1 VLNNTFSRRFSIGA
15 FARGGARRLHSN
27 LDFTRCDG
35 SRWTLLCRC
44 RLRHQTLICWHDA
57 PCFAASWLSKVGRRS
72 TRSFA
77 ISVSASWASA

>member
-1 VLNNTFSRRFSIGA
+1 LVNSRAAARAAFSRNWTS
-15 FARGGARRLHSN
+15 H
-27 LDFTRCDG
+27 DEKG

-44 RLRHQTLICWHDA
+44 RHRHQTLICWHDA
-57 PCFAASWLSKVGRRS
+57 PSFAASWLSKVGRRS